1 MTGGTRA
8 AIRYAKAILTEAS
21 DKGNSQAVNSEMKAI
36 VETIASSN
44 ELKNFLISPIVKVEQ
59 KHAAVSQIFTQ
70 MQPQTASFFRL
81 LKENNRF
88 ELMSDIAMQYSNLF
102 DEANGII
109 EANVVTAFPITN
121 EIESKVRQVASGIT
135 NKTLTI
141 KNTVD
146 TSIIGGFILTIG
158 DKQFNASVAN
168 NLRTLKREFSN

>member
-1 MTGGTRA
+1 
-8 AIRYAKAILTEAS
+8 
-21 DKGNSQAVNSEMKAI
+21 
-36 VETIASSN
+36 
-44 ELKNFLISPIVKVEQ
+44 
-59 KHAAVSQIFTQ
+59 